1 MLNRLLLAAVVVS
14 ALLTGTAPANQHV
27 VVVLDDSGSM
37 ADNMRGRSESKMEA
51 AKKALITVLEQLPED
66 TVVGVLLLNGR
77 VNGQPWVIPLGPID
91 KQGMRSAIQG
101 IRTRS
106 GTPLGK
112 FMKIGADALLE
123 LRDERHYGTYR
134 LLIVTDGEASDKR
147 LVERYLPDI
156 LSRGISVDV
165 IGVAMRGDHSLAT
178 KVHSYRRA
186 DDPDTLT
193 QALSEVFAETSG
205 NDQDTAGVSDF
216 EFLAGF
222 PDEVAAAALVALSET
237 DNQPIGESRP
247 PVVHATPSHRPP
259 TAQTPTPTQATPP
272 EATERGRGN
281 LFWKVLV
288 IFVVLYV
295 AKGLF
300 SGRARQRR

>member
-1 MLNRLLLAAVVVS
+1 MRVVEKFDVVS
-14 ALLTGTAPANQHV
+14 ALLTDSVTADQHV

-37 ADNMRGRSESKMEA
+37 GERMRGRRETKMEA
-51 AKKALITVLEQLPED
+51 AKNALITVLEQLPED
-66 TVVGVLLLNGR
+66 TVVGVLLLNGPD
-77 VNGQPWVIPLGPID
+77 NGQSWVIPLGPID
-91 KQGMRSAIQG
+91 RQSMRSAIQG

-112 FMKIGADALLE
+112 FMKVGADALLE
-123 LRDERHYGTYR
+123 LRDDRHYGTYR
-134 LLIVTDGEASDKR
+134 LLIVTDGEANDKR
-147 LVERYLPDI
+147 LVEQYLPDI

-193 QALSEVFAETSG
+193 RALSEIFAETSDK
-205 NDQDTAGVSDF
+205 DQDTAGVSDF

-222 PDEVAAAALVALSET
+222 PDEVAASALAALSET
-237 DNQPIGESRP
+237 HNQPIGESRR
-247 PVVHATPSHRPP
+247 PVVHATPSQRVP
-259 TAQTPTPTQATPP
+259 TTQAPIQTQPTPPRATG
-272 EATERGRGN
+272 RGRGN
-281 LFWKVLV
+281 LIWTALV
-288 IFVVLYV
+288 IFVVFFV

-300 SGRARQRR
+300 SGRARRRR